1 MENETL
7 FTKIRD
13 GQIPSVKTYSDDI
26 CFVIL
31 DINPIV
37 KGHSLVIANKPYKN
51 VGECPEQVLQH
62 MIAVAK
68 KVEAVQRKQLK
79 CDGSNILI
87 NSDPASGQ
95 EVPHI
100 HIHVIPRF
108 SGDGRKFAFEHDSY
122 KPEEMAE
129 FGKLLKV

>member
-1 MENETL
+1 M
-7 FTKIRD
+7 FTKVRD
-13 GQIPSVKTYSDDI
+13 GQIPSVKTYADDV

-37 KGHSLVIANKPYKN
+37 KGHSLVIANQPYRN
-51 VGECPEQVLQH
+51 IGECPVEVLQH

-68 KVEAVQRKQLK
+68 QVEAVQRKQLH

-87 NSDPASGQ
+87 DNDPASGQ
-95 EVPHI
+95 EVPHL

-108 SGDGRKFAFEHDSY
+108 TTDGRKFAFEHDSY
-122 KPEEMAE
+122 QPDEMAKY
-129 FGKLLKV
+129 GSLLKV